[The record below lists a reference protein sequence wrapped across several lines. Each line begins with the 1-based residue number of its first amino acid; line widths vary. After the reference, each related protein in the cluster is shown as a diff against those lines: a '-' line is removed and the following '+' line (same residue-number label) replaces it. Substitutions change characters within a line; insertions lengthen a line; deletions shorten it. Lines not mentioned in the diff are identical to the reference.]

1 MGGARV
7 WVRERGGAEARREAG
22 GGRTREPQFR
32 PRARKRVSEETTT
45 LPRTLFTLSL
55 SPPSLFSA
63 LLPSRHHHRHARL
76 RHCRLPRP
84 GRLGECGKW
93 GARASASQL
102 GRERALAPAPLLPS
116 PPVPRR
122 SPLATRVSFFGVL
135 HACATM
141 GTRESGARGGGRGLL
156 FRAPRNVARETQRAP
171 AVGEVGWGL
180 APQLPLLCTPCIEA
194 RRLGWPAGGERARGA
209 GGWAANTPPC
219 SDASAGEHLL
229 SRPPL
234 PPPPRPI
241 PRVALQTGRQHSHL
255 EDREASCVV
264 S

>member
-1 MGGARV
+1 M
-7 WVRERGGAEARREAG
+7 
-22 GGRTREPQFR
+22 
-32 PRARKRVSEETTT
+32 RAFAIVAFLGLAASVSVE
-45 LPRTLFTLSL
+45 S
-55 SPPSLFSA
+55 
-63 LLPSRHHHRHARL
+63 
-76 RHCRLPRP
+76 
-84 GRLGECGKW
+84 
-93 GARASASQL
+93 GARARVLPNSGASAHWPPPPSF
-102 GRERALAPAPLLPS
+102 PLLPS
-116 PPVPRR
+116 LGAPRWPR
-122 SPLATRVSFFGVL
+122 GSHFLGCCTLVRQWGRVRVGP
-135 HACATM
+135 
-141 GTRESGARGGGRGLL
+141 GGGGGLL

-194 RRLGWPAGGERARGA
+194 RRLGWAAGGERARGA

-219 SDASAGEHLL
+219 ADASAGEHLL

-234 PPPPRPI
+234 PPHPRPI